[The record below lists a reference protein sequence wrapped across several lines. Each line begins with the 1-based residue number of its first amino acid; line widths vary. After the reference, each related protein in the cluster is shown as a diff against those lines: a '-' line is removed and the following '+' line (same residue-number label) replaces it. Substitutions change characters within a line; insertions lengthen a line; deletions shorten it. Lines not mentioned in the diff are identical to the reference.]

1 MIGTM
6 AGVITLIAILFLV
19 RVGYQKRKR
28 NCLKKKGLLT
38 ECNPG
43 ETNEVKEI

>member
-6 AGVITLIAILFLV
+6 AGLITLLAILFLV
-19 RVGYQKRKR
+19 RVHYRKRKR
-28 NCLKKKGLLT
+28 NALKKKGLLT

-43 ETNEVKEI
+43 GTNEVK